1 MLEVFPI
8 YSYASFFF
16 FFKIKGLYLTMNTT
30 QRSNVEVAKTDAYQ
44 LMNRDFDVN
53 MIN

>member
-8 YSYASFFF
+8 YLYASFF

-30 QRSNVEVAKTDAYQ
+30 QRSSVEVAKTDAYQ
-44 LMNRDFDVN
+44 LVNRDFDVN